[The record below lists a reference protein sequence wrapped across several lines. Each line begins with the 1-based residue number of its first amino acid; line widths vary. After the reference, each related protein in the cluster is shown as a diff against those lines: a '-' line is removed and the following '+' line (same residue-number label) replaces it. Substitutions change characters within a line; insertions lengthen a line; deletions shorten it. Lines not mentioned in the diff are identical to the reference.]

1 MEFSTLCFL
10 FLYMPIIVMSQIFIC
25 NNNLSNLLL
34 VLFSFVFIIYYQ
46 IEYLLFYLFLMILTY
61 VFGFIVKANK
71 RLLSI
76 YIFILLGVLGFF
88 KYYNLFNIVIDKNI
102 LNLIMPLGLSFFT
115 FTSIGYVIDVYK
127 EVIKPEKNIINF
139 FVFNSLFAV
148 FISGPIIKYS
158 DVKNDIHDR
167 TINLDYL
174 AIGLRRFIIGLGKKT
189 IIANNLAIIVDYAFN
204 FDGIYNW
211 QISLL
216 AGIGFTLQ
224 IYYDFSGYS
233 DMAIGLCNML
243 GFNNIKENFNYPYIS
258 SSISEFWRRW
268 HISLGRFFKDYVY
281 IPLGGNRVTNTR
293 MILNLFIVWLLTG
306 IWHGNT
312 IVFIIWGM
320 FHFIIIIFE
329 KFIKL
334 PKYIGYIYVMPLTI
348 IGWIIFNSSDI
359 NQMYTILRGLLNF
372 NVFYNSQF
380 FLYSGILYLMPLVLI
395 SIIGST
401 PIVIKILNKI
411 NINIYDMYLIFV
423 LGLSLMMIINNSFE
437 SSIYFQF

>member
-1 MEFSTLCFL
+1 MEFSSLVFLLILIPFITLISYL
-10 FLYMPIIVMSQIFIC
+10 IKDNRNRNIILIIFSLIFIG
-25 NNNLSNLLL
+25 
-34 VLFSFVFIIYYQ
+34 YYQ
-46 IEYLLFYLFLMILTY
+46 INYLIMYIILMLATY
-61 VFGFIVKANK
+61 YFGIMLEKNRKIVI
-71 RLLSI
+71 I
-76 YIFILLGVLGFF
+76 YIGLILFILFSF
-88 KYYNLFNIVIDKNI
+88 KYYNLINIVIDKNI

-334 PKYIGYIYVMPLTI
+334 PKYIGYIYVIPLTI
-348 IGWIIFNSSDI
+348 IGWIIFNSSDV
-359 NQMYTILRGLLNF
+359 NQMYIILRGLLNF

-411 NINIYDMYLIFV
+411 NINIFDIYLIFI
-423 LGLSLMMIINNSFE
+423 LGLSVMMIINNSFE

>member
-1 MEFSTLCFL
+1 MEFSSLTFVIL
-10 FLYMPIIVMSQIFIC
+10 FMPTVIVLNGLLKNTKINNVSLVVISFIFIG
-25 NNNLSNLLL
+25 
-34 VLFSFVFIIYYQ
+34 YYQ
-46 IEYLLFYLFLMILTY
+46 LTYLLFYISLMLLTFIFGKKVSSNNKIKWCYLAIILFGLC
-61 VFGFIVKANK
+61 
-71 RLLSI
+71 
-76 YIFILLGVLGFF
+76 FF
-88 KYYNLFNIVIDKNI
+88 KYNGAIS
-102 LNLIMPLGLSFFT
+102 LNFDISLINVVMPLGFSFYT
-115 FTSIGYVIDVYK
+115 FTSIGYIFDISQGKIEAEQDIID
-127 EVIKPEKNIINF
+127 F
-139 FVFNSLFAV
+139 LVFNSLFAV
-148 FISGPIIKYS
+148 FISGPILKYNDVRENIKY
-158 DVKNDIHDR
+158 R
-167 TINLDYL
+167 TITCDSLCK
-174 AIGLRRFIIGLGKKT
+174 GLRKFIIGLGKKT
-189 IIANNLAIIVDYAFN
+189 IVANNLAIIVDYTFN

-216 AGIGFTLQ
+216 AGISFTLQ

-258 SSISEFWRRW
+258 NSISEFWRRW

-312 IVFIIWGM
+312 IVFVIWGM

-334 PKYIGYIYVMPLTI
+334 PKYIGYIYVIPLTI
-348 IGWIIFNSSDI
+348 IGWIIFNSSDV
-359 NQMYTILRGLLNF
+359 NQMYIILRGLLNF

-380 FLYSGILYLMPLVLI
+380 FLYSGILYLIPLVLI

-411 NINIYDMYLIFV
+411 NINIYDIYLIFI
-423 LGLSLMMIINNSFE
+423 LGLSVMMIINNSFE

>member
-139 FVFNSLFAV
+139 FVFNNLFAV

-189 IIANNLAIIVDYAFN
+189 IIN
-204 FDGIYNW
+204 
-211 QISLL
+211 
-216 AGIGFTLQ
+216 
-224 IYYDFSGYS
+224 
-233 DMAIGLCNML
+233 
-243 GFNNIKENFNYPYIS
+243 
-258 SSISEFWRRW
+258 
-268 HISLGRFFKDYVY
+268 
-281 IPLGGNRVTNTR
+281 
-293 MILNLFIVWLLTG
+293 
-306 IWHGNT
+306 
-312 IVFIIWGM
+312 
-320 FHFIIIIFE
+320 
-329 KFIKL
+329 
-334 PKYIGYIYVMPLTI
+334 
-348 IGWIIFNSSDI
+348 
-359 NQMYTILRGLLNF
+359 LLN
-372 NVFYNSQF
+372 
-380 FLYSGILYLMPLVLI
+380 
-395 SIIGST
+395 
-401 PIVIKILNKI
+401 PIAK
-411 NINIYDMYLIFV
+411 
-423 LGLSLMMIINNSFE
+423 
-437 SSIYFQF
+437 